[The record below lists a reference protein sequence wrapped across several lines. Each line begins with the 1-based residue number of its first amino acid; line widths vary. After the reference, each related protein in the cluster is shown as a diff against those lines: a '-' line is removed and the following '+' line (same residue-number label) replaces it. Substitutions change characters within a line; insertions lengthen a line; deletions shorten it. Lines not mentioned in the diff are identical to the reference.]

1 MLLYLRLYDNRIR
14 AETGLFNNMKEN
26 AENLFVT
33 ADLGLAAFLLTKG
46 AQLVTAGKDRNRYRF
61 VFSEPAA
68 CQKLAISYVNS
79 EFSRF
84 DSNLKNLKNLI
95 S

>member
-1 MLLYLRLYDNRIR
+1 
-14 AETGLFNNMKEN
+14 MKEN
-26 AENLFVT
+26 TENLFTT

-46 AQLVTAGKDRNRYRF
+46 AKLMSAGKDRNRYSF
-61 VFSEPAA
+61 VFSESAA
-68 CQKLAISYVNS
+68 CKKLAISYVNS

-84 DSNLKNLKNLI
+84 DSNIKNLKNLI